1 MEERKTCSKHFH
13 LRYGWRRGKH
23 IPDIFIWNLW
33 NYITDY
39 VLENPILSLHIS
51 DTYVSVRKPM
61 NGH

>member
-1 MEERKTCSKHFH
+1 MEERKAYTN
-13 LRYGWRRGKH
+13 
-23 IPDIFIWNLW
+23 IFIWNLW